1 MRDHKLPAVLQTT
14 KGKSVV
20 TYNFSYIRIKFAIL
34 TSFAIVLQCDSSG
47 ITERVDKPEVGQV
60 SADSLTSQNVDG

>member
-1 MRDHKLPAVLQTT
+1 MRDHKLPAVLQIT

-20 TYNFSYIRIKFAIL
+20 TYDFSYIRITFAIL
-34 TSFAIVLQCDSSG
+34 TSFAIVLQCDGSG
-47 ITERVDKPEVGQV
+47 ITERVDKPKVGQV